1 MSDAFENPIS
11 PALREVLAFFRES
24 LHTVKFPDVDA
35 DALTLQAMLVE
46 EQFAAMKDL
55 ESALRDS
62 RQKLEEAQEALLQ
75 KAWRAVAYARVYADG
90 DEQLTARLEA
100 IPFPVRTKKTAA
112 TTTAEPPKKR
122 GRKAAG
128 ADASL
133 FTVPDAV
140 DVDVEEA
147 A

>member
-1 MSDAFENPIS
+1 MSDAFDNPIS

-24 LHTVKFPDVDA
+24 LHAVKFPDVDA
-35 DALTLQAMLVE
+35 DALTLQAMVVE

-55 ESALRDS
+55 ESSLRDA
-62 RQKLEEAQEALLQ
+62 RQKLEEAQETLLQ
-75 KAWRAVAYARVYADG
+75 KSWRAVAYARVYVDG
-90 DEQLTARLEA
+90 DAELSARLEA
-100 IPFPVRTKKTAA
+100 MSFPARPKKAA
-112 TTTAEPPKKR
+112 ASTTTTETPKKR
-122 GRKAAG
+122 GRKGAA

-133 FTVPDAV
+133 FTVSDV